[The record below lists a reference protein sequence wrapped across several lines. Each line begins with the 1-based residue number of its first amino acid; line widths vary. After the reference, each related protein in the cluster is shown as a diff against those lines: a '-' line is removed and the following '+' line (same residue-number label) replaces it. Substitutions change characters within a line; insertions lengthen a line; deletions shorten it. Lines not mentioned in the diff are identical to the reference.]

1 MKRALDIAGSA
12 LGLIVLSPVMLVAA
26 LAIRLHD
33 GGPAFYRGRRVG
45 HGGRPFSMLKF
56 RTMCVDADR
65 RGGASTAA
73 DDDRLTTVGR
83 FLRRFKL
90 DELPQLFNVIRG
102 DMSLVG
108 PRPQVEWAVA
118 LYTAEERD
126 LLSVRPGMTDWAS
139 IRFANEAE
147 LLRGSADPDRDYFEK
162 IAPEKIRLG
171 LEYVR
176 TRSLA
181 MDLRII
187 VATLGAVA
195 RPPRA
200 S

>member
-90 DELPQLFNVIRG
+90 DELPQLINVLTG

>member
-90 DELPQLFNVIRG
+90 DELPQLINVLTG

-118 LYTAEERD
+118 RYTAEERD

>member
-1 MKRALDIAGSA
+1 VKRALDIAGSA

-90 DELPQLFNVIRG
+90 DELPQLINVLTG